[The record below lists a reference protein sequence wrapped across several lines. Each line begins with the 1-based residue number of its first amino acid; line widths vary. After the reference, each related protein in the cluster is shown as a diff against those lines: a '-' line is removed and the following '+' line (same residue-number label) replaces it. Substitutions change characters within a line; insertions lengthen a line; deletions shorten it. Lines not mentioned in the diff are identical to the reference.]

1 VTLTYSGLIS
11 ESPKNDPENTNQS
24 TRQTGLS
31 ARLKN
36 SISGIGKY
44 VLLSVFVAVV
54 VVPFVVGPTTSQRDQ
69 SVLLNELAIRFSQAA
84 SAAGTDDLS
93 PLPSQAFAQGSPVAI
108 LEIPALGIKSV
119 VIEGSSSSDTARAI
133 GHYFGSSG
141 LGQEGNAVL
150 VGRSA
155 AFGAEFKDLKSLK
168 AGDKISVST
177 IQGKIEYLVDSN
189 LEVPST
195 GPLSATTDNRLTLIT
210 GDPKLASTS
219 MYSVTASL
227 AGKPYVS
234 YPQNPGW
241 LATHPLGD
249 RAFPIA
255 QLVLL
260 LGLVAMLGI
269 GFRVALLYFSKVT
282 IYSIFFPIFLAQ
294 SILVARVIFDFLPPV
309 L

>member
-1 VTLTYSGLIS
+1 VTILSGAIDL
-11 ESPKNDPENTNQS
+11 ESNPYGPKNPAKSSLDS
-24 TRQTGLS
+24 ILR
-31 ARLKN
+31 N

-44 VLLSVFVAVV
+44 VSLSVFVAMV
-54 VVPFVVGPTTSQRDQ
+54 VVPFLIGPTTSKRDQ
-69 SVLLNELAIRFSQAA
+69 TVLLSELAIRFTQAA

-93 PLPSQAFAQGSPVAI
+93 PLPTQAFAEGSPVAI
-108 LEIPALGIKSV
+108 LEIPALGIESV
-119 VIEGSSSSDTARAI
+119 VIEGSSSHDTARAI
-133 GHYFGSSG
+133 GHLFGSSG
-141 LGQEGNAVL
+141 LGQEGNSVL

-155 AFGAEFKDLKSLK
+155 AFGADFKDLKSLT

-177 IQGKIEYLVDSN
+177 IQGKTEYVVDATLVA
-189 LEVPST
+189 PSG
-195 GPLSATTDNRLTLIT
+195 GPLGAATDNRLTLVT

-219 MYSVTASL
+219 MYSVTATMS
-227 AGKPYVS
+227 GKPYIA

-249 RAFPIA
+249 ESYQVA
-255 QLVLL
+255 QLILL
-260 LGLVAMLGI
+260 LALIAILGI
-269 GFRVALLYFSKVT
+269 GFRVSIQYFSKIT